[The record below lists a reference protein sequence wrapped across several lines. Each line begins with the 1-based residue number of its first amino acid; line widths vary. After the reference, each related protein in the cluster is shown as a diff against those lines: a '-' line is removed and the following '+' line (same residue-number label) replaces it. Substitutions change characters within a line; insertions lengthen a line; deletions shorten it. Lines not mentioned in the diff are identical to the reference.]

1 LNRADPDASTGTMPQ
16 RQAQGSVERRALA
29 TPVEVA
35 DYLRVPLRTIYRW
48 RYAGDGPPAF
58 RIGRHLRFRWTD
70 VEEWLGTSGPTQAPA
85 RVGRSRNDTTRR
97 DNVAPQ
103 AGRPKA
109 S

>member
-1 LNRADPDASTGTMPQ
+1 MNRADPDAGAGTMPQ
-16 RQAQGSVERRALA
+16 RHAEGSMERRALA

-58 RIGRHLRFRWTD
+58 RIGRHLRFRWSD
-70 VEEWLGTSGPTQAPA
+70 VEEWLGTSGPSERPL
-85 RVGRSRNDTTRR
+85 REDRSRNDIGRR
-97 DNVAPQ
+97 DNAPPQ

>member
-1 LNRADPDASTGTMPQ
+1 MADPCASADTPPQ
-16 RQAQGSVERRALA
+16 RQTEGSLERRALA

-48 RYAGDGPPAF
+48 RYAGEGPPAL
-58 RIGRHLRFRWTD
+58 RVGRHLRFRWSD
-70 VEEWLGTSGPTQAPA
+70 VEEWLGTSGPSERALRT
-85 RVGRSRNDTTRR
+85 GRSRKDIGRR
-97 DNVAPQ
+97 DNAPPR